1 MGDPST
7 DALVAAGFDALPA
20 RVAILDAS
28 GTIVDTNE
36 PWESFGDEQG
46 LARTAGGV
54 GSNYLAVCEA
64 SDDPDATE
72 TARGIREIAA
82 GDSESFHLEYPCH
95 TPGEDG
101 WYLLD
106 ARSYDYAGERYVLV
120 MHVDITERKLLE
132 RRTQEQADRMES
144 FAKLL
149 SHDLR
154 NPLSVALAHTEM
166 LELDD
171 GVDLGDDGD
180 ENPLRASLERMEEI
194 IDEALLLTTIDAV
207 EETELLA
214 LSRAVETAWT
224 TVRTDGASVAVVDD
238 VAIRADSSLLTH
250 LFENLFRNAVEHGS
264 TSLASRAQQDAVE
277 PCSTN
282 PDSQTRQAAVEHG
295 GDGPRIEI
303 GTLESASSGESTG
316 PAESIEGELEA
327 ADWSVEAA
335 DYDGFYVE
343 DDGPGIPPDE
353 RERVFESGYSSAGGS
368 GFGLAIVS
376 DVVDAHGWS
385 ISVASGRNGGAR
397 FEVRGVTVL
406 DR

>member
-1 MGDPST
+1 MSSSGEDS
-7 DALVAAGFDALPA
+7 LVAAGFDALAA
-20 RVAILDAS
+20 RVAILDTG
-28 GTIVDTNE
+28 GTIVYTNE
-36 PWESFGDEQG
+36 SWESFGDEQG
-46 LARTAGGV
+46 LARSAGGV

-64 SDDPDATE
+64 SDDPDAVE
-72 TARGIREIAA
+72 TARGIRAIAA
-82 GDSESFHLEYPCH
+82 GDSESFRLEYPCH

-106 ARSYDYAGERYVLV
+106 ARPYDHGGERFVLV

-144 FAKLL
+144 FATLL

-171 GVDLGDDGD
+171 GVDLGDDSD
-180 ENPLRASLERMEEI
+180 ENPLRASLERMESI
-194 IDEALLLTTIDAV
+194 IDEALHLTTIDAV

-224 TVRTDGASVAVVDD
+224 TVRTDGASVDVVDD
-238 VAIRADSSLLTH
+238 IAIRADPSLLTH

-264 TSLASRAQQDAVE
+264 TS
-277 PCSTN
+277 
-282 PDSQTRQAAVEHG
+282 PDSRTRQDAVEHG
-295 GDGPRIEI
+295 GDGPRIEV
-303 GTLESASSGESTG
+303 GALESTAADGDRDD
-316 PAESIEGELEA
+316 EA
-327 ADWSVEAA
+327 AKAVEGGTRPTDWSGEAA

-353 RERVFESGYSSAGGS
+353 RAAVFESGYSSAGGS

-385 ISVASGRNGGAR
+385 ISIASGRNGGAR
-397 FEVRGVTVL
+397 FEVRGVTVVE
-406 DR
+406 R

>member
-1 MGDPST
+1 MSSSGEDS
-7 DALVAAGFDALPA
+7 LVAAGFDALAA
-20 RVAILDAS
+20 RVAILDTS
-28 GTIVDTNE
+28 GTIVYTNE

-46 LARTAGGV
+46 LARSAGGV

-64 SDDPDATE
+64 SDDPDAVE
-72 TARGIREIAA
+72 TARGIRAIAA
-82 GDSESFHLEYPCH
+82 GDSESFRLEYPCH

-106 ARSYDYAGERYVLV
+106 ARPYDHGGERFVLV

-144 FAKLL
+144 FATLL

-171 GVDLGDDGD
+171 GVDLGDDSD
-180 ENPLRASLERMEEI
+180 ENPLRASLERMESI
-194 IDEALLLTTIDAV
+194 INEALLLATVDTV

-224 TVRTDGASVAVVDD
+224 TVRTDGASVDVVDD
-238 VAIRADSSLLTH
+238 IAIRADPSLLTH

-264 TSLASRAQQDAVE
+264 TS
-277 PCSTN
+277 
-282 PDSQTRQAAVEHG
+282 PDSRTRQDAVEHG
-295 GDGPRIEI
+295 GDGPRIEV
-303 GTLESASSGESTG
+303 GALESAPSGESNG
-316 PAESIEGELEA
+316 PAESVEAEREA
-327 ADWSVEAA
+327 ADWPVEAT

-385 ISVASGRNGGAR
+385 IRVTPGRNGGAR
-397 FEVRGVTVL
+397 FEVRGVTVVE
-406 DR
+406 R

>member
-1 MGDPST
+1 MGGPST

-46 LARTAGGV
+46 LARSAGGV

-82 GDSESFHLEYPCH
+82 GDSESFRLEYPCH

-180 ENPLRASLERMEEI
+180 ENPLRASLERMESI

-264 TSLASRAQQDAVE
+264 TS
-277 PCSTN
+277 
-282 PDSQTRQAAVEHG
+282 PDSQTRQDAVEHA

-303 GTLESASSGESTG
+303 GALESASSGESNG
-316 PAESIEGELEA
+316 PAESVEAEREA
-327 ADWSVEAA
+327 ADWPVEAA

-353 RERVFESGYSSAGGS
+353 RAAVFESGYSSAGGS

-385 ISVASGRNGGAR
+385 ISIASGRNGGAR
-397 FEVRGVTVL
+397 FEVRGVTVVE
-406 DR
+406 R